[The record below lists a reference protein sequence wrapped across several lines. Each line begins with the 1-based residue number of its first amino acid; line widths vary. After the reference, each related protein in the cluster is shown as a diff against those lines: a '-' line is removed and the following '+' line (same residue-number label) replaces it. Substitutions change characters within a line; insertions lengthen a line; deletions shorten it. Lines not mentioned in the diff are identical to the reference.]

1 MAFTTETSRRSST
14 IPPFIAMDVME
25 RAMEIEK
32 SGRQVIHLEVG
43 EPDFDT
49 PEPVKAA
56 AARAMREG
64 KTHYTS
70 SLGIQELR
78 EEISAYYQRTYGVK
92 VDPGKIVV
100 TSGTSP
106 AMVLVFAALLDH
118 GDEVIL
124 SDPHYACYPNYI
136 RFVGGVPT
144 YVRVYEDNGFSFDI
158 NDLKRRIGGRTKA
171 VFVNSPANPTGV
183 VLDEGQ
189 LRDLAALDIPVVS
202 DEIYHGLVYEG
213 RARSM
218 LEFTDRSVVING
230 FSKVFAMTG
239 WRLGYAILPGY
250 LVRAVQKMQ
259 QNIFICASSVA
270 QYAAIAALR
279 DCRDFVESMRVTYD
293 TRRKYLIRRLRD
305 MGFGIAYEPKG
316 AFYILANARRFSND
330 SYRLA
335 FDILEKAHVAVT
347 PGIDFGDNAEGYLRF
362 SYANSLENIREGL
375 DRLEAY
381 LQNL

>member
-158 NDLKRRIGGRTKA
+158 NDLKRRIGRRTKA